1 MLIIFVA
8 WAVVK
13 IKAAKKPV
21 PQKPMATR
29 KPKCETDEFEEV
41 LKDFSVEDWE
51 ELEALN
57 NE

>member
-1 MLIIFVA
+1 MINKIIALF
-8 WAVVK
+8 K
-13 IKAAKKPV
+13 QEPV

-29 KPKCETDEFEEV
+29 KPKCETDEFDALINSMTLE
-41 LKDFSVEDWE
+41 DFK

>member
-1 MLIIFVA
+1 MINKIIALF
-8 WAVVK
+8 K
-13 IKAAKKPV
+13 KKPV

-29 KPKCETDEFEEV
+29 KPKCETDEFDEV
-41 LKDFSVEDWE
+41 LKDFSLEDWE